1 MTSSLPQTA
10 SSQLKG
16 LALPPLENGDR
27 LTRPEFERRYHAM
40 PELRKAE
47 LIEGVVYMASPLR
60 FRPHAKPHGR
70 LITWLG
76 VYEAATPCIEMGIE
90 PTVRLDIDNEP
101 QPDGV
106 LLISTES
113 GGHSTLSEDEYV
125 EGAPELVVEIAAS
138 SAAID
143 LGDKKR
149 AYRRSGVQEYI
160 VWQVFDQKIDWFQL
174 QDGDYVSL
182 VPDEQGVLHS
192 QVFPG
197 LWLNV
202 EAMLRGEMRSV
213 LAVLQTGIESAE
225 HQAFVQKLELRDK
238 PSQAND
244 RPQ

>member
-1 MTSSLPQTA
+1 
-10 SSQLKG
+10 
-16 LALPPLENGDR
+16 
-27 LTRPEFERRYHAM
+27 
-40 PELRKAE
+40 
-47 LIEGVVYMASPLR
+47 
-60 FRPHAKPHGR
+60 
-70 LITWLG
+70 
-76 VYEAATPCIEMGIE
+76 MGIE

-143 LGDKKR
+143 LDDKKR
-149 AYRRSGVQEYI
+149 AYRRSSVQEYI

-182 VPDEQGVLHS
+182 ASDEGVLHS

-202 EAMLRGEMRSV
+202 AAMLRGEMRSV

-225 HQAFVQKLELRDK
+225 HQDFVQHLELRDEA
-238 PSQAND
+238 SQASD
-244 RPQ
+244 RLQ